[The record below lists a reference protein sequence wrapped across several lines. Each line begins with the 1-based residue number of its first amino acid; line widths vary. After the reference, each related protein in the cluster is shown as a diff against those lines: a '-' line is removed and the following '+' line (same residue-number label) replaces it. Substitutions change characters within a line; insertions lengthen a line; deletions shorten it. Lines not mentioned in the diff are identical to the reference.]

1 MNIFVLHENPIKAA
15 RLVPVKV
22 ASKMALEAAQMLA
35 VACAHHGLALPHKKD
50 GNEYSPKSHVNH
62 PCTKWACQSKSNMN
76 WLALHGI
83 ELCKCHEKHYG
94 KLPAHSQALKSVFY
108 QLLAFKEV
116 STDHTPFVSA
126 MPDEFKT
133 DDVVESYWAY
143 IKTKPYYVEG
153 EAQL

>member
-1 MNIFVLHENPIKAA
+1 MNIFVLHENPIEAA
-15 RLVPVKV
+15 RLVPVRV

-62 PCTKWACQSKSNMN
+62 PCTKWACQSKANMK
-76 WLALHGI
+76 WLVIHGI
-83 ELCKCHEKHYG
+83 ELCHFHRINYG
-94 KLPAHSQALKSVFY
+94 KLPAHWNALQEITN
-108 QLLAFKEV
+108 QLLEDYQ
-116 STDHTPFVSA
+116 DHTPFVSA

-133 DDVVESYWAY
+133 DDVVESYRAY

>member
-1 MNIFVLHENPIKAA
+1 MNIFVLHENPIEAA
-15 RLVPVKV
+15 KLVPVKV

-62 PCTKWACQSKSNMN
+62 PCTKWACQSRENMQ

-83 ELCKCHEKHYG
+83 ALCKRHLEVYG
-94 KLPAHSQALKSVFY
+94 KMPAHSKAL
-108 QLLAFKEV
+108 QEV
-116 STDHTPFVSA
+116 IQQIQDTSWSDHTPFVSA

-133 DDVVESYWAY
+133 DDVVESYRAY

-153 EAQL
+153 EVQL